1 MRIPLQHLQ
10 GLVPRDGGHLHR
22 VQPLLKQPGGR
33 LMPQIMEGQALN
45 PGGLAEDRR
54 PPPTAPEKPPI
65 FDDASS
71 KVHD

>member
-1 MRIPLQHLQ
+1 
-10 GLVPRDGGHLHR
+10 
-22 VQPLLKQPGGR
+22 
-33 LMPQIMEGQALN
+33 MEGQALD

-71 KVHD
+71 KIARLNMMRHR